1 MMPDSTVPAV
11 RGSDQ
16 PDSPHE
22 TPCET
27 LRVILALGNHG
38 LAAPDPGGAADEPQ
52 ELRFRRNV
60 GRPLPGDRIRVDE
73 HGGVTAIE
81 PRHSVFGRGG
91 FRGQFQPMAANL
103 DVLWVVLAPEPAPS
117 VDLLHRY
124 VAAARI
130 QGIEPRIVVNKCDLG
145 IPEKPPFTH
154 LDELGVTV
162 FRTSTTGDEGISA
175 MAHSF
180 GDGLHLLA
188 GQSGVGKSSL
198 ANALLPDLELQ
209 TERLSRATGKGRHT
223 TTSARLYRT
232 PGGGWLVDTPGVW
245 EYGLWAMN
253 RSELARGFPEFSELP
268 PCHFRDCSH
277 RDEPGC
283 AIRAAVE
290 HDQLPETRYEAWLS
304 LLKEQQRIG

>member
-11 RGSDQ
+11 FDSGQSDSSR
-16 PDSPHE
+16 DS
-22 TPCET
+22 

-38 LAAPDPGGAADEPQ
+38 LAVPDPGTAADDPL

-60 GRPLPGDRIRVDE
+60 GRPLPGDRVRVDE
-73 HGGVTAIE
+73 HGGVNAIE

-91 FRGQFQPMAANL
+91 FRGQFQPVAANL
-103 DVLWVVLAPEPAPS
+103 DVLWIVLAPEPAPS

-130 QGIEPRIVVNKCDLG
+130 QGIEPRIVINKCDLG
-145 IPEKPPFTH
+145 IPDEAPFTH
-154 LDELGVTV
+154 LDELGVAL
-162 FRTSTTGDEGISA
+162 FRSSTTAAEGIDA
-175 MAHSF
+175 IGQSF

-198 ANALLPDLELQ
+198 ANALLPDLDLQ

-245 EYGLWAMN
+245 EYGLWSME
-253 RSELARGFPEFSELP
+253 RHELARGFPEFAELP
-268 PCHFRDCSH
+268 PCRFRDCTH

-283 AIRAAVE
+283 AIRQAV
-290 HDQLPETRYEAWLS
+290 DQGRLPESRYQAWLS

>member
-1 MMPDSTVPAV
+1 MAAGMMPDSTVPV
-11 RGSDQ
+11 LPGSDQ
-16 PDSPHE
+16 PESLHD
-22 TPCET
+22 T

-38 LAAPDPGGAADEPQ
+38 LAVPDPGSAEDQPR

-60 GRPLPGDRIRVDE
+60 GRPLPGDRVHVDE
-73 HGGVTAIE
+73 HGGVTAITE
-81 PRHSVFGRGG
+81 RHSIFGRGG

-103 DVLWVVLAPEPAPS
+103 DVLWIVLAPEPAPS

-124 VAAARI
+124 AAAARI

-145 IPEKPPFTH
+145 IPDQAPFTH

-162 FRTSTTGDEGISA
+162 FRTSTATNEGIDA
-175 MAHSF
+175 MAQSF
-180 GDGLHLLA
+180 GAGLHLLA

-198 ANALLPDLELQ
+198 ANALLPDLDLQ

-232 PGGGWLVDTPGVW
+232 RGGGWLVDTPGVW
-245 EYGLWAMN
+245 EYGLWSMQ
-253 RSELARGFPEFSELP
+253 RHELIRGFPEFAELP
-268 PCHFRDCSH
+268 QCRFRDCSH
-277 RDEPGC
+277 TDEPGC
-283 AIRAAVE
+283 AIRAAAE
-290 HDQLPETRYEAWLS
+290 QGRLAETRYAAWLS